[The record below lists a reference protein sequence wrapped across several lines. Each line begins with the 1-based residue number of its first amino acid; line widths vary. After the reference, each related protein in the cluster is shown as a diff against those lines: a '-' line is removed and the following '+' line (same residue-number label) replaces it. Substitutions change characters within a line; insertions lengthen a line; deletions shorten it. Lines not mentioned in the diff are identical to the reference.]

1 MKDYVFGIDVGGT
14 TIKCGLFQ
22 ADGTLLEKWEIP
34 TRTENNGDQ
43 ILPDVAKTVLKKI
56 KEKGIAKEDVAG
68 VGIDLPGPVNEKG
81 EIAVAVNLNW
91 GYKDIVAEL
100 GGALGGIPVKA
111 ANDANA
117 AALGEMWGG
126 GGRGTKN
133 LIMVTLG
140 TGVGGGIIID
150 GKIYSGYNHAAAEVG
165 HMVIE
170 RNGVPCSCGR
180 RGCMEAYASVT
191 GLIRMT
197 KEAMLKDE
205 ESEMWKEVN
214 GDINAVN
221 GRTSFDAMRKGDASA
236 QAVVNEYIEYL
247 GNGVSSFVNILQP
260 EYLVIGGG
268 ISKEGETLLAPL
280 RKIVKRE
287 SFNVGGEAM
296 RTKIVAAQLG
306 NDAGIIGAAFLG
318 KNAQ

>member
-140 TGVGGGIIID
+140 TGVGGIIVD
-150 GKIYSGYNHAAAEVG
+150 GKIVAGAHGAGGEIGHACVDPTETAVC
-165 HMVIE
+165 
-170 RNGVPCSCGR
+170 NCGN
-180 RGCMEAYASVT
+180 RGCLNRWRLRQESSAWQNVI
-191 GLIRMT
+191 LRPIRE
-197 KEAMLKDE
+197 KLC
-205 ESEMWKEVN
+205 
-214 GDINAVN
+214 
-221 GRTSFDAMRKGDASA
+221 
-236 QAVVNEYIEYL
+236 
-247 GNGVSSFVNILQP
+247 
-260 EYLVIGGG
+260 
-268 ISKEGETLLAPL
+268 
-280 RKIVKRE
+280 
-287 SFNVGGEAM
+287 
-296 RTKIVAAQLG
+296 
-306 NDAGIIGAAFLG
+306 
-318 KNAQ
+318 